1 MKKTILAVAVCLSV
15 PVPVMAH
22 GTDLKQP
29 GPDHSKM
36 DHSRP
41 MTVLPVSDGSAPNDI
56 PVPFPEGLHMVD
68 DPLLAK
74 FMLSQFETRPGDGD
88 DPFVWEGEAW
98 IGKDLNKLWLKSEGE
113 KVGGETE
120 EAELQVLYS
129 HAIAPYWDIQA
140 GVRKD
145 FKPVNREWATLTLK
159 GLAPYFFETDA
170 ALFIGDEGRTSIR
183 LKAEYEIMLT
193 QKTVL
198 SPEIEINLY
207 GKDDPESGI
216 GSGLSDTS
224 LGLRLRHEFK
234 REFAP
239 YIGVDWTRFYG
250 GTADHVAEDGGDT
263 SDVRW
268 VAGVRIWF

>member
-1 MKKTILAVAVCLSV
+1 MKKALLATALYLTIPALAFA
-15 PVPVMAH
+15 A
-22 GTDLKQP
+22 GDGLKHQ
-29 GPDHSKM
+29 GMDHSKM
-36 DHSRP
+36 HHAAP
-41 MTVLPVSDGSAPNDI
+41 KATLPVSDGSAPDDI
-56 PVPFPEGLHMVD
+56 PVPFPEALHMVD

-74 FMLSQFETRPGDGD
+74 FMFSQLEIRPGDGD
-88 DPFVWEGEAW
+88 DPFVWEGEAR
-98 IGKDLNKLWLKSEGE
+98 IGKDLNKLWLKTEGE
-113 KVGGETE
+113 RVGGKTE
-120 EAELQVLYS
+120 EAELHLLYS
-129 HAIAPYWDIQA
+129 HAIAPYWDVQA
-140 GVRKD
+140 GFRRD
-145 FKPVNREWATLTLK
+145 FRPVTRDWATIGIK

-170 ALFIGDEGRTSIR
+170 ALFVGEEGRTSVR

-198 SPEIEINLY
+198 SPEIEINVY

-239 YIGVDWTRFYG
+239 YIGVDWTRYYG
-250 GTADHVAEDGGDT
+250 GTADYIAEEGGDT

-268 VAGVRIWF
+268 LAGVRIWF

>member
-1 MKKTILAVAVCLSV
+1 MNNTLLAMALGLVVPALSF
-15 PVPVMAH
+15 AS
-22 GTDLKQP
+22 GDDLKHRGMSHAGMKHAAP
-29 GPDHSKM
+29 AA
-36 DHSRP
+36 
-41 MTVLPVSDGSAPNDI
+41 TLPVSDGSAPADI
-56 PVPFPEGLHMVD
+56 PVPYPEGLHMVD
-68 DPLLAK
+68 DPVLAK

-113 KVGGETE
+113 RVSGKTE

-129 HAIAPYWDIQA
+129 HAIAPYWDVQA
-140 GVRKD
+140 GFRKD
-145 FKPVNREWATLTLK
+145 FKLVGREWATVGIK

-170 ALFIGDEGRTSIR
+170 ALFVGDEGRTSLR

-239 YIGVDWTRFYG
+239 YIGVDWTRYYG
-250 GTADHVAEDGGDT
+250 GTADHVAEEGGDT
-263 SDVRW
+263 SGLRW

>member
-1 MKKTILAVAVCLSV
+1 MKKTLMATALYLAIPAF
-15 PVPVMAH
+15 AFAA
-22 GTDLKQP
+22 GDDLKHQ
-29 GPDHSKM
+29 GMDHSKM
-36 DHSRP
+36 NHAAP
-41 MTVLPVSDGSAPNDI
+41 KAALPVSDGSAPDDI
-56 PVPFPEGLHMVD
+56 PVPYPQGLHMVD
-68 DPLLAK
+68 DPVLAK
-74 FMLSQFETRPGDGD
+74 FMFSQLEIRPGDGD

-98 IGKDLNKLWLKSEGE
+98 IGKDLNKLWLKTEGE
-113 KVGGETE
+113 RVGGKTE
-120 EAELQVLYS
+120 EAELHVLYS
-129 HAIAPYWDIQA
+129 HAIAPYWDVQA
-140 GVRKD
+140 GFRRD
-145 FKPVNREWATLTLK
+145 FKPVTRDWAPVGIK

-170 ALFIGDEGRTSIR
+170 ALFVGEEGRTSVR

-198 SPEIEINLY
+198 SPEIEINVY

-239 YIGVDWTRFYG
+239 YIGVDWTRYYG
-250 GTADHVAEDGGDT
+250 GTADYIAEEGGDA

>member
-1 MKKTILAVAVCLSV
+1 MKKKILALCLSA
-15 PVPVMAH
+15 PLLAMADGDMKH
-22 GTDLKQP
+22 RG
-29 GPDHSKM
+29 M
-36 DHSRP
+36 DHSR
-41 MTVLPVSDGSAPNDI
+41 MNHDMLDRALPVSDGSAPADI
-56 PVPFPEGLHMVD
+56 PVPYPEGLHMVD

-74 FMLSQFETRPGDGD
+74 FMLSQFEKRFGDGD
-88 DPFVWEGEAW
+88 EPLVWEGEAW

-113 KVGGETE
+113 RVGGENE

-129 HAIAPYWDIQA
+129 RAIAPYWDIQA
-140 GVRKD
+140 GFRKD
-145 FKPVNREWATLTLK
+145 FKPVGREWATIGLK

-170 ALFIGDEGRTSIR
+170 ALFIGEKGRTSIR

-224 LGLRLRHEFK
+224 LGIRLRHEFK

-250 GTADHVAEDGGDT
+250 GTADHVAEEDGDT

-268 VAGVRIWF
+268 LAGVRIWF